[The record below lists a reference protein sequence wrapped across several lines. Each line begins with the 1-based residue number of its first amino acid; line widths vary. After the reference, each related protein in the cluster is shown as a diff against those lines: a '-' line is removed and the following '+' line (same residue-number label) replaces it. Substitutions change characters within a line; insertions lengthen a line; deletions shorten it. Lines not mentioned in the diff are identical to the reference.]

1 MSKIVRDSS
10 SLRAT
15 PFGAFFF
22 FLFLFNMCSS
32 VLNTKEEILN
42 KILGLVLDF
51 EGSKSG
57 INTCGRS
64 IQMLW
69 TKSKFEK
76 SDTNNF

>member
-1 MSKIVRDSS
+1 
-10 SLRAT
+10 
-15 PFGAFFF
+15 
-22 FLFLFNMCSS
+22 MCSS